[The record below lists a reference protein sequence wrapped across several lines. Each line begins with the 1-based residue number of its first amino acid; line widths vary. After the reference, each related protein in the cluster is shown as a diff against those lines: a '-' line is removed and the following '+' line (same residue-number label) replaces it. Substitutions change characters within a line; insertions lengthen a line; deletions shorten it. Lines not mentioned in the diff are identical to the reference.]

1 MYLERISFLL
11 YLRSCIILLFVT
23 LYWSLLLINVIKY
36 AVFISKIKYKHVE
49 LAANLVTSLATNLA
63 TDTISLK
70 LKNLYIC
77 NRISE

>member
-1 MYLERISFLL
+1 
-11 YLRSCIILLFVT
+11 
-23 LYWSLLLINVIKY
+23 LLINVIKY